1 MTIEDN
7 QSSFDNALKLEAVAI
22 AGLVVAGLMSGSA
35 ASGYHPYAFYQWL
48 RWAVFLGA
56 GFGAWR
62 FGVRNWWLATLLLG
76 LLSIL
81 FNPFNPFRL
90 SRYQWQPYDVAGAI
104 VCFVTA
110 ALLAVVSFRRR

>member
-1 MTIEDN
+1 MTIEAK
-7 QSSFDNALKLEAVAI
+7 QSDPDNASKLEAVAI

-35 ASGYHPYAFYQWL
+35 ASNYHPYVFYQWL

-62 FGVRNWWLATLLLG
+62 FGVRSWWLATLLLG

-81 FNPFNPFRL
+81 FNPFSPFRL

-104 VCFVTA
+104 VCFAMA
-110 ALLAVVSFRRR
+110 ALLAVVSFRKT